1 MGKVKQQMSQDCPS
15 LKDKEK
21 AIELLNILKNLN
33 KQQKTELLNLK
44 KNQQLIATVF
54 GVSKSRI
61 HRLSVNKEN
70 IACIDSVFSDFK

>member
-44 KNQQLIATVF
+44 KISN
-54 GVSKSRI
+54 
-61 HRLSVNKEN
+61 
-70 IACIDSVFSDFK
+70 